1 MLCLCYIWNYT
12 DLFEFIIVDYKMSTL
27 C

>member
-1 MLCLCYIWNYT
+1 M